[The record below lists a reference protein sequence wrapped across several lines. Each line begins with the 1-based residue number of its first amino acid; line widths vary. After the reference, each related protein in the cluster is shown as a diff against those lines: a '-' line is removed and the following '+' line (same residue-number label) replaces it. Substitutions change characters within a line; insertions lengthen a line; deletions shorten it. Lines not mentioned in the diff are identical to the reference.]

1 MIQLFNKLFGGT
13 RENMQLKIIAVI
25 SFIIMV
31 VVNALANLLPI
42 NGQATGEISDK
53 YANLFAPAG
62 ITFSIWS
69 VIYIALFVYS
79 LYQFKKVRAKKS
91 QINENTYNSINRFFI
106 ASSLLNTI
114 WIFAWHYEVLWAT
127 VILMIGI
134 LYCLIKI
141 NTILRNQKK
150 SFTDT
155 ICVATPFS
163 IYFGWITV
171 ATIANITSWLVSV
184 EWDGFGIRPGVWMV
198 AILIIGA
205 LIATRVI
212 LQNRDAV
219 YGLVIVWAYTG
230 ILVKHLSEQGWN
242 GAYPSVLAAL
252 YILLPVLI
260 SVVIMIARDIYTTK
274 D

>member
-1 MIQLFNKLFGGT
+1 
-13 RENMQLKIIAVI
+13 
-25 SFIIMV
+25 
-31 VVNALANLLPI
+31 
-42 NGQATGEISDK
+42 
-53 YANLFAPAG
+53 
-62 ITFSIWS
+62 
-69 VIYIALFVYS
+69 
-79 LYQFKKVRAKKS
+79 
-91 QINENTYNSINRFFI
+91 
-106 ASSLLNTI
+106 
-114 WIFAWHYEVLWAT
+114 
-127 VILMIGI
+127 
-134 LYCLIKI
+134 
-141 NTILRNQKK
+141 
-150 SFTDT
+150 
-155 ICVATPFS
+155 
-163 IYFGWITV
+163 
-171 ATIANITSWLVSV
+171 
-184 EWDGFGIRPGVWMV
+184 V